1 MERWV
6 VSRLRGAIWEA
17 EIAMKQAN
25 TARRMEGEWA
35 GLGVEVRMAARVRV
49 CNYVKTQRQSEFTTS
64 TEDSNMHCAR
74 CVEITHFVNVAKH
87 IHDWC
92 SIF

>member
-6 VSRLRGAIWEA
+6 VRRLRGAIWEA

-35 GLGVEVRMAARVRV
+35 GLGVEVRMAARVRA
-49 CNYVKTQRQSEFTTS
+49 CNYVKLNGSQNLPPVLKIVTCTVHAT
-64 TEDSNMHCAR
+64 
-74 CVEITHFVNVAKH
+74 
-87 IHDWC
+87 
-92 SIF
+92 

>member
-6 VSRLRGAIWEA
+6 VRRLRGAIWEA

-35 GLGVEVRMAARVRV
+35 GLGVGIRTATRVRA
-49 CNYVKTQRQSEFTTS
+49 CNYVKL
-64 TEDSNMHCAR
+64 
-74 CVEITHFVNVAKH
+74 K
-87 IHDWC
+87 C
-92 SIF
+92 SQNLPPVLKIVTRTVHAV